1 MHEFINQKKEMFN
14 AELAYNSV
22 KEEIKDLDL
31 KRDRRE
37 HALGLSQRELE
48 KDKYE
53 LIKFVIEDNT
63 QKKAKLDLE
72 QVRIALRAAKDDEVK
87 ELDTLISRTKLEIIK
102 SAEKLKTAIQFKKF
116 LLSLD
121 KEFAMS

>member
-1 MHEFINQKKEMFN
+1 MHEFIDQKKEMFN

>member
-1 MHEFINQKKEMFN
+1 MHEFIDQKKEMFN
-14 AELAYNSV
+14 AELAFNSV

-53 LIKFVIEDNT
+53 LIKFVIEDNN
-63 QKKAKLDLE
+63 
-72 QVRIALRAAKDDEVK
+72 
-87 ELDTLISRTKLEIIK
+87 
-102 SAEKLKTAIQFKKF
+102 
-116 LLSLD
+116 
-121 KEFAMS
+121 

>member
-1 MHEFINQKKEMFN
+1 
-14 AELAYNSV
+14 
-22 KEEIKDLDL
+22 
-31 KRDRRE
+31 
-37 HALGLSQRELE
+37 
-48 KDKYE
+48 
-53 LIKFVIEDNT
+53 
-63 QKKAKLDLE
+63 LDLE

>member
-1 MHEFINQKKEMFN
+1 MHEFIDQKKEMFN

-63 QKKAKLDLE
+63 
-72 QVRIALRAAKDDEVK
+72 
-87 ELDTLISRTKLEIIK
+87 
-102 SAEKLKTAIQFKKF
+102 
-116 LLSLD
+116 
-121 KEFAMS
+121 